1 MFSHIFN
8 DVLHSDVDSVF
19 DNALVQVSDDV
30 LDHSELL
37 EELSP
42 CIKDLVRKDVLL
54 TIDPEVRESF
64 LSWVKNLCQIA

>member
-37 EELSP
+37 EELSS

-64 LSWVKNLCQIA
+64 LS